1 MKEIGGRKGRL
12 SLFLTTKQRSTFQ
25 LYRYATLV
33 RENELKDM
41 NKSEFEAVLL
51 QAAAEKGCKVVEV
64 LFDDDENVFEV
75 TIDREDGQVDID
87 DCEYV
92 HRAILAAFDRNV
104 EDYSL
109 TVSSV
114 GLSPEEADKLL
125 ETVKE

>member
-1 MKEIGGRKGRL
+1 MIR
-12 SLFLTTKQRSTFQ
+12 
-25 LYRYATLV
+25 
-33 RENELKDM
+33 
-41 NKSEFEAVLL
+41 SEFEAVIAK
-51 QAAAEKGCKVVEV
+51 AAMEKGCKVVEV
-64 LFDDDENVFEV
+64 VFDDDENVFEV
-75 TIDREDGQVDID
+75 TIDKEQGSVDIE

-92 HRAILAAFDRNV
+92 HRAVLDAFDRNI

>member
-1 MKEIGGRKGRL
+1 
-12 SLFLTTKQRSTFQ
+12 
-25 LYRYATLV
+25 
-33 RENELKDM
+33 M
-41 NKSEFEAVLL
+41 NRSEFEAVLL
-51 QAAAEKGCKVVEV
+51 KAAAEKGCKVVEL

-75 TIDREDGQVDID
+75 TIDKEQGSVDIE

-92 HRAILAAFDRNV
+92 HRAILAAFDRNI

-109 TVSSV
+109 TVSSL

>member
-1 MKEIGGRKGRL
+1 MLRCFVTFKE
-12 SLFLTTKQRSTFQ
+12 
-25 LYRYATLV
+25 
-33 RENELKDM
+33 M

-51 QAAAEKGCKVVEV
+51 KAAAEKGCKVVEV

>member
-1 MKEIGGRKGRL
+1 
-12 SLFLTTKQRSTFQ
+12 
-25 LYRYATLV
+25 
-33 RENELKDM
+33 M
-41 NKSEFEAVLL
+41 NRSEFEAVLL
-51 QAAAEKGCKVVEV
+51 KAAAEKVCKVVEL

-75 TIDREDGQVDID
+75 TIDKEQGSVDIE

-92 HRAILAAFDRNV
+92 HRAILDAFDRNI

-109 TVSSV
+109 TVSSL

>member
-1 MKEIGGRKGRL
+1 
-12 SLFLTTKQRSTFQ
+12 
-25 LYRYATLV
+25 
-33 RENELKDM
+33 M
-41 NKSEFEAVLL
+41 NRSEFDAVVAK
-51 QAAAEKGCKVVEV
+51 AAGEKGCKVVEV

-75 TIDREDGQVDID
+75 TIDKEQGPVDIE

-92 HRAILAAFDRNV
+92 HRAVLDAFDRNV

>member
-1 MKEIGGRKGRL
+1 MK
-12 SLFLTTKQRSTFQ
+12 
-25 LYRYATLV
+25 
-33 RENELKDM
+33 
-41 NKSEFEAVLL
+41 KSEFEAVLL
-51 QAAAEKGCKVVEV
+51 KAAAEKGCKVVEL
-64 LFDDDENVFEV
+64 LFDDDNVFEV
-75 TIDREDGQVDID
+75 TIDKEQGSVDIE

-92 HRAILAAFDRNV
+92 HRAILDAFDRNV

>member
-1 MKEIGGRKGRL
+1 M
-12 SLFLTTKQRSTFQ
+12 
-25 LYRYATLV
+25 
-33 RENELKDM
+33 
-41 NKSEFEAVLL
+41 L
-51 QAAAEKGCKVVEV
+51 QKAAAEKGCKVVEV
-64 LFDDDENVFEV
+64 IFDDDENVFEV
-75 TIDREDGQVDID
+75 TIDKEQGPVDIE

-92 HRAILAAFDRNV
+92 HRAILDAFDRNI